1 MGLAQVKALDN
12 IQEFEFDDEVAEQV
26 ENLQEKGNVKVTVF
40 TVQKY
45 ADSARCQQTVVTS
58 CYIP

>member
-26 ENLQEKGNVKVTVF
+26 ENLQEKGNVKVT
-40 TVQKY
+40 
-45 ADSARCQQTVVTS
+45 AIIQQEKKKFA
-58 CYIP
+58 